1 MYYNV
6 HTYQQS
12 ILTQMGALIAS
23 AHAQSNVQG
32 RVISAPEIVNHLKSA
47 VKVCLV
53 LFCVLV
59 R

>member
-12 ILTQMGALIAS
+12 ILTQMGALIAQ

-32 RVISAPEIVNHLKSA
+32 RMISAQEIVNHLKNA
-47 VKVCLV
+47 IKV
-53 LFCVLV
+53 
-59 R
+59 